1 MTSLNGKMC
10 RSFQLNKVLQ
20 EKKIPGEA
28 PLVKALTAVL
38 TASQRYMR
46 EQTVGVAGVQAQPP

>member
-1 MTSLNGKMC
+1 MC
-10 RSFQLNKVLQ
+10 PFQLNKVLQ

-46 EQTVGVAGVQAQPP
+46 EQTVGVAGVQAQPPWNCQM